1 MGSEGYLLN
10 QFMAPATNQRDDEW
24 GGDAD
29 RRRAFPLAVARA
41 ARDALGPD
49 RALVYRLSGAD
60 LVDGGA
66 SHEEVLMLAEA
77 LAGDGLADALNVGI
91 GWHEA
96 RVPTVQLLVPL
107 GAWLPWTRAVREV
120 VSIPV
125 IASNRINTLDQAD
138 AALAAG
144 DADLISLARPFLAD
158 PGLIARARDGRAV
171 NVCIGCDQAC
181 IDRSIFDQRVS
192 CLVNP
197 RAGPRARAVGRS
209 IWRSVRVAVVGGGPA
224 GMEAA
229 RSLAALGRARDGVR
243 GVGPPRRP
251 VPDGV
256 PDPRQGGLRA
266 HDRVFRGRAGRAGG
280 RCAARHAGATTPL
293 RCRGSTRSSSRPA

>member
-1 MGSEGYLLN
+1 
-10 QFMAPATNQRDDEW
+10 
-24 GGDAD
+24 
-29 RRRAFPLAVARA
+29 
-41 ARDALGPD
+41 
-49 RALVYRLSGAD
+49 
-60 LVDGGA
+60 
-66 SHEEVLMLAEA
+66 MLAEA

-158 PGLIARARDGRAV
+158 PGLIARARDGRTV

-209 IWRSVRVAVVGGGPA
+209 IWRSPRSPLS
-224 GMEAA
+224 AA
-229 RSLAALGRARDGVR
+229 DRPVWRRRGRWRPRAR
-243 GVGPPRRP
+243 
-251 VPDGV
+251 
-256 PDPRQGGLRA
+256 A
-266 HDRVFRGRAGRAGG
+266 
-280 RCAARHAGATTPL
+280 
-293 RCRGSTRSSSRPA
+293 